1 MLLETIKIEDNYHY
15 IFIDCPPSLNLL
27 TINALAA
34 SDAVMVPLQCEFYAL
49 EGLGQLLETV
59 DHVRKTLNDTLIIH
73 GIVLTMVD
81 DRNNLSGQVEKDVR
95 EYMKNKVYQTVIPR
109 NVRVSE
115 APSYGKPVLIYD
127 HKCSG
132 SKAYIKLASEM
143 LNRDKD
149 MKYSN

>member
-1 MLLETIKIEDNYHY
+1 
-15 IFIDCPPSLNLL
+15 
-27 TINALAA
+27 
-34 SDAVMVPLQCEFYAL
+34 MVPLQCEFYAL